1 MVWFQCEDCGDNLK
15 KPKLASH
22 FRACSANKLSCID
35 CGQMFG
41 QQSVQAHTQCITETA
56 IRQIMNFAA
65 AAALRA
71 SEKYGPK
78 GLAKTSNGTPGKPNS
93 SAKPKPEVDINVG
106 LSERPPWFCSLC
118 NTSATSKQTLLL
130 HADGKKHRAKARA
143 YHASKQPPK
152 DPEGPTPNN
161 TESKSENIQNTD
173 LPLSEGVKKESPSHA
188 SESKKR
194 KLEASENK
202 GELGNGEVI
211 HDLNAEPEKTKKA
224 KGNKEDVEKKIK
236 WKKIITAVLKSNPDG
251 NLKMRKLRT
260 QVLKTIRESGS
271 TIDENLLVDTLEHK
285 INSSSK
291 FAVNGKYVQLV
302 SKS

>member
-22 FRACSANKLSCID
+22 FRACSANK
-35 CGQMFG
+35 
-41 QQSVQAHTQCITETA
+41 A
-56 IRQIMNFAA
+56 IRQIMNFAAA

-152 DPEGPTPNN
+152 DPEGPTPN

-173 LPLSEGVKKESPSHA
+173 LPPSEGVKKESPSHA

-194 KLEASENK
+194 KLEASENN
-202 GELGNGEVI
+202 GELSNGEVI
-211 HDLNAEPEKTKKA
+211 HDSNAESEKTKKA

-271 TIDENLLVDTLEHK
+271 TIDENILVDTLEHK
-285 INSSSK
+285 ISSSSK